1 MTFSATISGGIATI
15 VVNGIESTA
24 SLRVENA
31 ANLGNELLAFVSD
44 PSTAPVDKTPSY
56 QVYPTDKG
64 LRITTT
70 YGQIDLPWRWIHGI
84 GTALNA

>member
-1 MTFSATISGGIATI
+1 MLIAVIMAFAWPVFDGG
-15 VVNGIESTA
+15 
-24 SLRVENA
+24 L
-31 ANLGNELLAFVSD
+31 
-44 PSTAPVDKTPSY
+44 PHTAPVDKTPSY

>member
-44 PSTAPVDKTPSY
+44 PSTAPVDRTPSY

-70 YGQIDLPWRWIHGI
+70 YGGIDLPWRWINPI

>member
-15 VVNGIESTA
+15 VLTEINNTSN
-24 SLRVENA
+24 LRVENA

-44 PSTAPVDKTPSY
+44 PSTAPVDRTPSY

>member
-15 VVNGIESTA
+15 VLTEINNTSN
-24 SLRVENA
+24 LRVENA
-31 ANLGNELLAFVSD
+31 ANLGNELIAFVSD
-44 PSTAPVDKTPSY
+44 PLTAPVDRTPSY

-70 YGQIDLPWRWIHGI
+70 YGQIDLPWRCIHGI